1 MSFTPSPLLHDL
13 HAEAAKSAEALTIP
27 AIAHEVYV
35 HAYAERILLER
46 YLAAQD
52 RIRELEAK

>member
-1 MSFTPSPLLHDL
+1 MTFTPSPLLHDL
-13 HAEAAKSAEALTIP
+13 HAEAAKSAEAALIP

-46 YLAAQD
+46 LVAAEG
-52 RIRELEAK
+52 RIRELEAQ